1 MAQKSSMLAVE
12 IRSGRLVR
20 LSLLCLRQIDLLS
33 RPKDGALT
41 GLYIGRHCPQP
52 QSHIE
57 RIDSERGPEGKLS
70 DQMLFSMAGGAQR
83 NRVAV
88 TRLHSCTTIG
98 SCTHMRSI

>member
-12 IRSGRLVR
+12 ICSGRLVR

-70 DQMLFSMAGGAQR
+70 DPMLFRMAGCAQR
-83 NRVAV
+83 NRGTA
-88 TRLHSCTTIG
+88 
-98 SCTHMRSI
+98 